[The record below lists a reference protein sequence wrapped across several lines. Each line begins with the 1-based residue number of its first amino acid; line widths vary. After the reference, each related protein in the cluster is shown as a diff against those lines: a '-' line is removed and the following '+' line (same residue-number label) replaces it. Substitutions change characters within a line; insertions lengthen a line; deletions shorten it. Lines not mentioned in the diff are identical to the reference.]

1 MMIEKTPM
9 AFSGWLMGRPIWQM
23 TCQAISL
30 LVIFALC
37 MTNASY
43 GQGRG
48 GLSILRD
55 AEIERTIRH
64 MSEPIF
70 KAAGLDNNSVSTYLI
85 NNNSLNAFVA
95 GGQNI
100 FLHSGLL
107 IQAKDANQVIGV
119 IAHETG
125 HITGGHLSRFSDG
138 IQSATMM
145 TLIGAILGAAAI
157 AAGSGDAGMALILG
171 GQHVGTRT
179 FLKYSR
185 TQESAADQAGLTFL
199 EKTGQSGIGLI
210 DFLDY
215 LGDQELMTARY
226 RDPYAGTHPVSGI
239 RISKLRERVE
249 TSPYFKAKTPANI
262 EHEFKRLQAKLYG
275 YLKPPYATL
284 NKFTHKDQ
292 GLYARYA
299 RAFAYHKQHDM
310 AKAIGEIDKLLK
322 DYPNDPFFWET
333 KGQILFEN
341 GLVTDSITPYRNAVK
356 LIPEAALI
364 RISLAQS
371 LIATEEDHYL
381 DEALKHLEF
390 SLSRDAKN
398 SFAWH
403 QASVAYH
410 RKHNAAMT
418 YYATAER
425 FLLVGNLRGAMIN
438 AKHAVD
444 TLPNDIPQWIRAQDI
459 LVVTQSNL
467 SDKERKKQEKAKKKQ
482 QKKTPLVT
490 KQRKKS

>member
-1 MMIEKTPM
+1 MP
-9 AFSGWLMGRPIWQM
+9 FSP
-23 TCQAISL
+23 QAITPRKAITPRIWHFFCQS
-30 LVIFALC
+30 ICIALIIILGLPEL
-37 MTNASY
+37 SY
-43 GQGRG
+43 AKKRG

-55 AEIERTIRH
+55 AEIEQTIRN

-70 KAAGLDNNSVSTYLI
+70 KVAELDNNSVSTYLI
-85 NNNSLNAFVA
+85 NDNSLNAFVA

-138 IQSATMM
+138 IQSATVM
-145 TLIGAILGAAAI
+145 TLIGALLGAAAI

-179 FLKYSR
+179 FLQYSR

-199 EKTGQSGIGLI
+199 EKTGQSGRGLI
-210 DFLDY
+210 GFLDY

-226 RDPYAGTHPVSGI
+226 RDPYAGTHPVSGQ

-249 TSPYFKAKTPANI
+249 SSVYFKAKTSEKI

-284 NKFTHKDQ
+284 NKFTEKNQ
-292 GLYARYA
+292 SLYAKYA
-299 RAFAYHKQHDM
+299 RAFAYHKQHEM
-310 AKAIGEIDKLLK
+310 GKAIREIDSLLEE
-322 DYPNDPFFWET
+322 YPSDPFFWET

-341 GLVTDSITPYRNAVK
+341 GLIIDSILPYRNAVK
-356 LIPEAALI
+356 NLPEASLI

-371 LIATEEDHYL
+371 LIATEDDQYL
-381 DEALKHLEF
+381 DEALDNLEF
-390 SLSRDAKN
+390 ALARDPKN
-398 SFAWH
+398 AFAWH
-403 QASVAYH
+403 QASIAYH
-410 RKHNAAMT
+410 RKHNKAMT

-425 FLLVGNLRGAMIN
+425 FLLIRNMSGAMVN

-444 TLPNDIPQWIRAQDI
+444 TLPKNIPQWIRAQDI
-459 LVVTQSNL
+459 LVVTQSNMT
-467 SDKERKKQEKAKKKQ
+467 DKDRKKQKREKEKHKK
-482 QKKTPLVT
+482 
-490 KQRKKS
+490 

>member
-1 MMIEKTPM
+1 MINKSIKIRLPYKIRTLIGALLIFM
-9 AFSGWLMGRPIWQM
+9 L
-23 TCQAISL
+23 CQPH
-30 LVIFALC
+30 
-37 MTNASY
+37 Y
-43 GQGRG
+43 GYAARKGG
-48 GLSILRD
+48 GLAILRD

-64 MSEPIF
+64 MAEPIL
-70 KAAGLDNNSVSTYLI
+70 KAAELDKNSVSTYLI
-85 NNNSLNAFVA
+85 NDDSLNAFVA

-100 FLHSGLL
+100 FFHSGLL

-138 IQSATMM
+138 IQSATVM
-145 TLIGAILGAAAI
+145 TLLGAILGAAAI

-171 GQHVGTRT
+171 GQQIGTRT

-226 RDPYAGTHPVSGI
+226 RDPYAGTHPVSGQ
-239 RISKLRERVE
+239 RISKLRDRVE
-249 TSPYFKAKTPANI
+249 NSPYYKTKTPVALEN
-262 EHEFKRLQAKLYG
+262 EFKRLQAKLYG

-284 NKFTHKDQ
+284 NKYPEKDQ
-292 GLYARYA
+292 SLYGKYARSF
-299 RAFAYHKQHDM
+299 AFHKQHEM
-310 AKAIGEIDKLLK
+310 KKAIKELDELLIDNPK
-322 DYPNDPFFWET
+322 DPYFWET

-341 GLVTDSITPYRNAVK
+341 GFVKESITPYRNAVK
-356 LIPEAALI
+356 NLPDEPLI
-364 RISLAQS
+364 RVSLAQS
-371 LIATEEDHYL
+371 LIATEDNQYL
-381 DEALKHLEF
+381 DEALLNLEYAI
-390 SLSRDAKN
+390 SRDPHN

-410 RKHNAAMT
+410 RKENAAMT

-438 AKHAVD
+438 AKHAVES
-444 TLPNDIPQWIRAQDI
+444 LPKDIPQWVRAQDI
-459 LVVTQSNL
+459 LVVTESNM
-467 SDKERKKQEKAKKKQ
+467 SDKSREKLEKEKSEKEKSEKEKRKK
-482 QKKTPLVT
+482 LHYDVT
-490 KQRKKS
+490 RPYQS

>member
-1 MMIEKTPM
+1 MIFKFRLPYPTIL
-9 AFSGWLMGRPIWQM
+9 A
-23 TCQAISL
+23 CQLICVATIL
-30 LVIFALC
+30 ALGL
-37 MTNASY
+37 TDYSY
-43 GQGRG
+43 ARKGG

-70 KAAGLDNNSVSTYLI
+70 KVADLDKNSVSTYLI
-85 NNNSLNAFVA
+85 NDNTLNAFVA

-107 IQAKDANQVIGV
+107 LQARDANEVIGV

-138 IQSATMM
+138 IKSATAM

-171 GQHVGTRT
+171 GQQIGSRT

-185 TQESAADQAGLTFL
+185 TQESAADQAALTFL
-199 EKTGQSGIGLI
+199 ERSGQSGMGLI
-210 DFLDY
+210 NFLDY

-226 RDPYAGTHPVSGI
+226 RDPYAGTHPVSGQ
-239 RISKLRERVE
+239 RISKLRLRVE
-249 TSPYFKAKTPANI
+249 ISSFYKAKTPPTL
-262 EHEFKRLQAKLYG
+262 EHEFERLQAKLYG

-284 NKFTHKDQ
+284 NKYPISDQ
-292 GLYARYA
+292 SLYAKYA
-299 RAFAYHKQHDM
+299 RAFAYNKEHEIV
-310 AKAIGEIDKLLK
+310 KALSELDDLLK
-322 DYPNDPFFWET
+322 SHPDDPFFWET

-341 GLVTDSITPYRNAVK
+341 GQVVDSIIPYRNAVK
-356 LIPEAALI
+356 YLPDETLL
-364 RISLAQS
+364 RVSLAQS
-371 LIATEEDHYL
+371 LIGSEDDQYL
-381 DEALKHLEF
+381 DEALSHLEYA
-390 SLSRDAKN
+390 LARDPNN
-398 SFAWH
+398 SFAWR

-410 RKHNAAMT
+410 RKKNDSMT
-418 YYATAER
+418 YYSTAER

-444 TLPNDIPQWIRAQDI
+444 TLPKNTPQWMRAQDI
-459 LVVTQSNL
+459 LVITESNM
-467 SDKERKKQEKAKKKQ
+467 SDKDRKKQNKQHKKDKH
-482 QKKTPLVT
+482 
-490 KQRKKS
+490 